1 MVEVKEGVVVG
12 VSSSEWAGHVGQKLL
27 QNFIIN
33 FWQKLLLGKK
43 DMKIIIIEL
52 NILGRKI

>member
-33 FWQKLLLGKK
+33 FWQKSFIGEKGYENYNNRVK
-43 DMKIIIIEL
+43 YF
-52 NILGRKI
+52 R